1 MSDCWLLKKRR
12 EKEATPNAFV
22 SSKSN
27 WRSNPNRAESS
38 IGLDKSEIIREEFKP
53 FVSEGFVSLE
63 SSSSQ
68 VPIKIL
74 RDTGATQSLLLEGVL
89 PLSVSTSTGESV
101 IAQGIEG
108 GCVNVPLHKVKLISD
123 LVTGSVVVGTRPT
136 LPIKGV
142 SLLLGNDLAGGKV
155 VADPKVTSK
164 PITLVSTEKLEEVI
178 PGIFPS
184 CAVTRA
190 MAKKAQEEPKDCKQ
204 STDVLVDLSDTFL
217 NNYDHDVQN
226 SSDTNP
232 KARVDSEK
240 QDSIDCQD
248 VSLSKSKLISEQEDD
263 PELAPLFKLVLPPVE
278 LDKV

>member
-1 MSDCWLLKKRR
+1 M
-12 EKEATPNAFV
+12 PNAFV

-27 WRSNPNRAESS
+27 WHSHPNRAECS

-74 RDTGATQSLLLEGVL
+74 RDTGATQSLLLGVL
-89 PLSVSTSTGESV
+89 PLSVGTSTGEGV

-108 GCVNVPLHKVKLISD
+108 GCVNVPLHKVNLVSD

-155 VADPKVTSK
+155 VADPKVTPK
-164 PITLVSTEKLEEVI
+164 LVTLVSTEKLEEVI
-178 PGIFPS
+178 PVF
-184 CAVTRA
+184 
-190 MAKKAQEEPKDCKQ
+190 QEEPKDCKQ

-217 NNYDHDVQN
+217 NNYMIC
-226 SSDTNP
+226 
-232 KARVDSEK
+232 KM
-240 QDSIDCQD
+240 
-248 VSLSKSKLISEQEDD
+248 
-263 PELAPLFKLVLPPVE
+263 LVILTQG
-278 LDKV
+278 